1 MILSKQ
7 KIYSVV
13 VITGLVICLFFY
25 YSIFKSAL
33 LLEDFRVQFN
43 AKYFKKQSDI
53 SLEGFQ
59 MSDSGWFASYVIN
72 PAMTELQ
79 LRANLLDSGSSEQLI
94 NLTEEYLGLLSTRP
108 SWPYYFS
115 GMLQAEA
122 IQTNNFSY
130 IFDNAIRYGPHEKQV
145 VSSIAESLFYNWDN
159 LNKESKVIALNYL
172 SNQSE
177 FIKSLAIGI
186 SAKFA
191 RVYEFCDFLYDK
203 THVQSATCKINYWQP
218 LAD

>member
-1 MILSKQ
+1 MIFSKQ
-7 KIYSVV
+7 KIYSIV
-13 VITGLVICLFFY
+13 VIMGLMVCLYFY

-43 AKYFKKQSDI
+43 SKYFKKQANI
-53 SLEGFQ
+53 SLESFQ
-59 MSDSGWFASYVIN
+59 VKDSGWFASYVIN

-79 LRANLLDSGSSEQLI
+79 LRADLLDSGSSEQLI

-122 IQTNNFSY
+122 IQSNNFSNN
-130 IFDNAIRYGPHEKQV
+130 FDNAIKYGAYEKQV
-145 VSSIAESLFYNWDN
+145 VFSIAESLFYNWDN

-177 FIKSLAIGI
+177 FIKSLVIGI

-203 THVQSATCKINYWQP
+203 THVQSATCKNNYWQP
-218 LAD
+218 LVD